1 MEFHEDVARVARDPA
16 ISRLAERRAGSRQLA
31 EDALQETY
39 WNVARANPETIR
51 DLRAFFCTS
60 LIREIVHQRARTNAI
75 PIEGIDALQDLQR
88 GSTSSGNRPP
98 TAVEDEG
105 HQLLLAETLLAR
117 IERDRDLLMASVPRR
132 SPDRRRYRAA
142 IVAAARTILRL
153 LLAGHVAPAD
163 WNAVLLSEYPQW
175 YGEPGLA
182 RDAIDQRLSRARRDV
197 QMLLRKIVSRDE
209 LTF

>member
-16 ISRLAERRAGSRQLA
+16 IRRLAERRAGSRQLA

-39 WNVARANPETIR
+39 WNVARANPKTIR
-51 DLRAFFCTS
+51 DLRAFFCRS
-60 LIREIVHQRARTNAI
+60 LIREIAHQRARTNTI
-75 PIEGIDALQDLQR
+75 PIEGIDAIQDLQR
-88 GSTSSGNRPP
+88 GSTSLGNRPP

-105 HQLLLAETLLAR
+105 HQLLLAKTLLAR
-117 IERDRDLLMASVPRR
+117 IERDRDLLMASVPGR

-142 IVAAARTILRL
+142 IVAAARTILSL
-153 LLAGHVAPAD
+153 LLAGHVVPAD
-163 WNAVLLSEYPQW
+163 WNAALLSEYPQW
-175 YGEPGLA
+175 YGERGLA

-209 LTF
+209 LAF

>member
-1 MEFHEDVARVARDPA
+1 
-16 ISRLAERRAGSRQLA
+16 L
-31 EDALQETY
+31 
-39 WNVARANPETIR
+39 
-51 DLRAFFCTS
+51 
-60 LIREIVHQRARTNAI
+60 
-75 PIEGIDALQDLQR
+75 
-88 GSTSSGNRPP
+88 GNRPP

-105 HQLLLAETLLAR
+105 HQLLLAKTLLAR

-163 WNAVLLSEYPQW
+163 WNAALLFEYPQW